1 MEQGKHLIF
10 PLLLVFVSVVAAF
23 SDETTAIGT
32 ILANP
37 NSFHLKT
44 VNMRGTAMKIRAIDP
59 AEKPNYLGRRVF
71 CPGAFSLTLDDGTG
85 ALEVKFLGDCD
96 APTTIE
102 KRPIPVSEGDSV
114 LIQARIQAPSI
125 IHGGVGSRPTNI
137 YGEEQDIVFAVANAI
152 RPAR

>member
-1 MEQGKHLIF
+1 MKQGKHLIF
-10 PLLLVFVSVVAAF
+10 HLLLVFVSVASAF
-23 SDETTAIGT
+23 ADETIAIGA

-37 NSFHLKT
+37 NSYHLKT
-44 VNMRGTAMKIRAIDP
+44 VNMRGTAMKIRAIDI

-71 CPGAFSLTLDDGTG
+71 CPGAFTLTLDDGTG
-85 ALEVKFLGDCD
+85 SIEVKFLGDCD

-102 KRPIPVSEGDSV
+102 KKHLPVSEGESV
-114 LIQARIQAPSI
+114 LIQAKIQAPSI
-125 IHGGVGSRPTNI
+125 IHGSRGPVNI